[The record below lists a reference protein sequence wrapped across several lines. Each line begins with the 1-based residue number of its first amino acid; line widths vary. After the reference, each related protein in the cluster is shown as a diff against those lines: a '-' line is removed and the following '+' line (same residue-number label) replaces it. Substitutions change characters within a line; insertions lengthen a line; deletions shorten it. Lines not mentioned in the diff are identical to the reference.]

1 MFDLN
6 EKKFGGTV
14 IFNNG
19 QGGLVKDVTISVEKR
34 GAGEPD
40 TYPNYKLVIEDNT
53 GGKINQG
60 FYYPK
65 NDPQKSAEEN
75 DKKAVRE
82 VSRIVHLAKAVMGAN
97 YEFPKVESAT
107 EAFDTLFKLVRD
119 NAGAKKYNVFV
130 TYGTAG
136 YASKFMGLRYFDFI
150 EDAATP
156 VTRLRVK
163 PGDLLERVEQDV
175 PSDGLDGGTK
185 SESWV

>member
-14 IFNNG
+14 VFNNG
-19 QGGLVKDVTISVEKR
+19 QGGLVKDVIISVEKKK
-34 GAGEPD
+34 AEEPD
-40 TYPNYKLVIEDNT
+40 TYPAYKLVIEDNT

-65 NDPQKSAEEN
+65 NDPQKSQEDNNKRE
-75 DKKAVRE
+75 VRE
-82 VSRIVHLAKAVMGAN
+82 VSRIVHIAKAVMGAD
-97 YEFPKVESAT
+97 YEFPKVDNAN
-107 EAFDTLFKLVRD
+107 EAYDTLFKLIRD

-156 VTRLRVK
+156 VTRLRTK
-163 PGDLLERVEQDV
+163 AGDLLERVEQDT
-175 PSDGLDGGTK
+175 PFDNLGGNTK
-185 SESWV
+185 TESWV